1 MALADL
7 AVLHICVLTAAAIR
21 LSLRDVFPIG
31 ISPQML
37 LQVLVAMTAIPV
49 AYAVAGLYPAYG
61 TTPVER
67 LRTRTTIVVAG
78 FAFLIAFDY
87 LVQNGQWSRGLLL
100 GTATLALVACPLGAA
115 MTRAL
120 LTRLPAWGAP
130 AILCGTPE
138 RRRSF
143 AAALLRDRDL
153 GWRAIAECDTID
165 AAARIGVENALLIVL
180 EEGGSEAT
188 NEELEDLPF
197 ARIVI
202 VPSFGGRQSLWV
214 SVRDIGGTIALE
226 TPRNLLVGRN
236 RAIKRCADIA
246 LTLFLAPFA
255 AIIVTLAALSVRL
268 VSPGPAFYL
277 QTREGVDGRPFA
289 MWKLR
294 TMRQGADAELDN
306 VLADTQAARD
316 EWDRHMKLRDDPRI
330 VPIVGWFLRRFSID
344 ELPQLWNVLAGQ
356 MSLVGPRPLPA
367 YHAERLRP
375 EARRLRQRVRP
386 GITGLWQV
394 AGRSNSDI
402 ERQQYLDT
410 YYVRNWSI
418 WLDIHVLAE
427 TVRTV
432 LLARGAW

>member
-7 AVLHICVLTAAAIR
+7 VILHICVLTAAAVR

-87 LVQNGQWSRGLLL
+87 LAQNGQWSRGLLL

-165 AAARIGVENALLIVL
+165 TAARIGVENALLIVL

-268 VSPGPAFYL
+268 VSPGPTFYL

-294 TMRQGADAELDN
+294 TMREGADAELDN
-306 VLADTQAARD
+306 VLADSLGARA

-367 YHAERLRP
+367 YHADRLRP

-394 AGRSNSDI
+394 AGRSDSDI

>member
-21 LSLRDVFPIG
+21 LSLRDLFPIG

-37 LQVLVAMTAIPV
+37 LQVLAAMSAIPV
-49 AYAVAGLYPAYG
+49 AFAVAGLYPAYG

-67 LRTRTTIVVAG
+67 LRTRITILVAG

-87 LVQNGQWSRGLLL
+87 LAQNGQWSRGLLL

-115 MTRAL
+115 LTRAL
-120 LTRLPAWGAP
+120 LSRLPAWGAP
-130 AILCGTPE
+130 AILCGAPE
-138 RRRSF
+138 RRGSF

-153 GWRAIAECDTID
+153 GWRAIAECDTIET
-165 AAARIGVENALLIVL
+165 AARTGAKNALLVVL
-180 EEGGSEAT
+180 EERGGEAAT
-188 NEELEDLPF
+188 AELEDLPF

-236 RAIKRCADIA
+236 RAIKRCADIG
-246 LTLFLAPFA
+246 LTLLLAPFA
-255 AIIVTLAALSVRL
+255 AIIVALAALSVRL

-277 QTREGVDGRPFA
+277 QTREGFDGRPFA

-294 TMRQGADAELDN
+294 TMRQGAESELDS

-330 VPIVGWFLRRFSID
+330 VPVVGWFLRRFSID
-344 ELPQLWNVLAGQ
+344 ELPQLWNVLTGQ

-394 AGRSNSDI
+394 AGRSDSDI

>member
-7 AVLHICVLTAAAIR
+7 VILHICVLTAAAVR

-49 AYAVAGLYPAYG
+49 AFAVAGLYPAYG

-87 LVQNGQWSRGLLL
+87 LAQNGQWSRGLLL

-115 MTRAL
+115 LTRAL
-120 LTRLPAWGAP
+120 LARLPAWGAP

-153 GWRAIAECDTID
+153 GWRAIAEYDTIED
-165 AAARIGVENALLIVL
+165 AARDGAKNALLVVL
-180 EEGGSEAT
+180 EERGGEAST
-188 NEELEDLPF
+188 AELEDLPF

-246 LTLFLAPFA
+246 LTVLLTPFA
-255 AIIVTLAALSVRL
+255 AIVVAMAALAVRL
-268 VSPGPAFYL
+268 VSSGPAFYL
-277 QTREGVDGRPFA
+277 QTREGFDGRPFA

-294 TMRQGADAELDN
+294 TMRQGADAELDS
-306 VLADTQAARD
+306 VLADSLGARA

-344 ELPQLWNVLAGQ
+344 ELPQLWNVLVGQ

-375 EARRLRQRVRP
+375 EARRLRRRVRP

-394 AGRSNSDI
+394 AGRSDSDI

-418 WLDIHVLAE
+418 WLDLHVLAE